1 MNLDTLKSFIPKS
14 ITLKLDAAKMNA
26 LLQEAI
32 AGQQNITQ
40 ASIVC
45 EDGSL
50 QLSASLLLAGT
61 RMVYTTRLGLNDI
74 TLTPDQ
80 RIISF
85 RRLEPDNL
93 SGSGPVSM
101 LMAWFIKAIV
111 CGLFGLDIA
120 ASSLS
125 SLDGLVIEKNRV
137 TADLDKLGLT
147 ARIQQA
153 AAEKTAALV
162 KEQAELRL
170 PDGFKGIAARLA
182 LQAAL
187 PTLMQKASA
196 LALQRIQVTNLRI
209 TAAEGLTG
217 DLMLAK
223 TENEPVEDQP
233 MSSSTA

>member
-61 RMVYTTRLGLNDI
+61 RMVYTTRLGLDDI

-93 SGSGPVSM
+93 SGSGPVAM
-101 LMAWFIKAIV
+101 LLAWFIKAVV
-111 CGLFGLDIA
+111 CGLFGVDIA

-125 SLDGLVIEKNRV
+125 SLDGLVIEKSRV

-153 AAEKTAALV
+153 AAEKTAQLV

-170 PDGFKGIAARLA
+170 PDGFKGIAARVA

-187 PTLMQKASA
+187 PTLMQKASE
-196 LALQRIQVTNLRI
+196 LALQRIQVANLII
-209 TAAEGLTG
+209 TAAEGLSG

-223 TENEPVEDQP
+223 AENELVENQP
-233 MSSSTA
+233 ISSSTT

>member
-1 MNLDTLKSFIPKS
+1 MNLDTLASLIPQS
-14 ITLKLDAAKMNA
+14 IALTLNATKMNA

-32 AGQQNITQ
+32 AGQQNISQ

-61 RMVYTTRLGLNDI
+61 RMVYTTRLGIDDIRLN
-74 TLTPDQ
+74 PEQ
-80 RIISF
+80 RIISL
-85 RRLEPDNL
+85 RRLEPDNF
-93 SGSGPVSM
+93 SGNGPVSM
-101 LMAWFIKAIV
+101 LMTWFIKAVI
-111 CGLFGLDIA
+111 CGLFGVDIA

-125 SLDGLVIEKNRV
+125 SLDGLVIEKDRIS
-137 TADLDKLGLT
+137 ADLDKLGLT
-147 ARIQQA
+147 AKIQQA
-153 AAEKTAALV
+153 AADKAAELV

-170 PDGFKGIAARLA
+170 PDGFRGIAARLA

-187 PTLMQKASA
+187 PMLMQKASE

-209 TAAEGLTG
+209 TAADGLTG

-223 TENEPVEDQP
+223 SEESQP
-233 MSSSTA
+233 MSSITI